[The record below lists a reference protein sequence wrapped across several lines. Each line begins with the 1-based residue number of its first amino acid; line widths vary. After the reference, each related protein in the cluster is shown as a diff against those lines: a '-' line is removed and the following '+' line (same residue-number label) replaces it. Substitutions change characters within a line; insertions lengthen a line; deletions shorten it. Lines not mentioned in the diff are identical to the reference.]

1 MEQVQF
7 KHEEKTLPASL
18 SLPDDAI
25 KEIKLEVF
33 EAAETGNKSKA
44 LEHLYNKYKDDPTR
58 LMLTCFMLGDLISQ
72 ANNPLAELMAKLG
85 G

>member
-1 MEQVQF
+1 MEQLQF
-7 KHEEKTLPASL
+7 KHEEETLTASL

-25 KEIKLEVF
+25 KEIKSELF

-58 LMLTCFMLGDLISQ
+58 LMLSCFMLGDLIAQSS
-72 ANNPLAELMAKLG
+72 NRLPFPVRLFS
-85 G
+85 

>member
-7 KHEEKTLPASL
+7 KHEEKTLTASL

-44 LEHLYNKYKDDPTR
+44 LEHLYNKYKDDHAR
-58 LMLTCFMLGDLISQ
+58 LMLSCFMLGDLISR
-72 ANNPLAELMAKLG
+72 ANNPLAELMAKLDG
-85 G
+85 